1 MKAENRG
8 YLADPKLVADDR
20 LVLAQKYGYELPNIE
35 QEEDEKVKNL
45 MMAAKDPRQVF
56 YGLQPG
62 WVVSLKE
69 KVIYKPVESQEIEDY
84 YTK

>member
-8 YLADPKLVADDR
+8 YLADPKLVAEDR
-20 LVLAQKYGYELPNIE
+20 LVLAQKYGYELPNVE
-35 QEEDEKVKNL
+35 QDEKFKKL
-45 MMAAKDPRQVF
+45 MTAAKDPRQVF

-62 WVVSLKE
+62 WVVSLQE
-69 KVIYKPVESQEIEDY
+69 KIIYKPVESKEVEDY